1 MLTKDYCCSC
11 GGIVN
16 IDNKFIPARNVEID
30 MKSILDNRPALA
42 YEVEQVA
49 EVAGYLWQKG
59 WAERNGGNITVNV
72 TACVDDEIRQMPAIA
87 PAVAMGTV
95 LPNLKGCYFFC
106 KGTNKRMRDLARRP
120 MENGSVIR
128 ITDDCA
134 HYEIIADNPVKPTSE
149 LPSHLAM
156 HNYLLGKGQNC
167 KAALHTHPIELVAM
181 SHTDK
186 FLQKDV
192 LTNLLWSMIPE
203 TKAFCPRGLGI
214 VPYQLPGSQRLAE
227 ATLEQLD
234 DYDVT
239 LWEKHGV
246 CAVAPDIMEA
256 FDQVDV
262 LNKSAQIYI
271 NACAMGFEP
280 DGMSQ
285 EQMREMTE
293 AFNLPK

>member
-1 MLTKDYCCSC
+1 M
-11 GGIVN
+11 G
-16 IDNKFIPARNVEID
+16 
-30 MKSILDNRPALA
+30 SILDGRPALA

-72 TACVDDEIRQMPAIA
+72 TDCVDDEIRQMPAIA
-87 PAVAMGTV
+87 PAVAMGAI
-95 LPNLKGCYFFC
+95 LPYLKDCYFYC
-106 KGTNKRMRDLARRP
+106 KGTNKRMRDLARHP
-120 MENGSVIR
+120 MENGSIIR
-128 ITDDCA
+128 ITEDCA

-156 HNYLLGKGQNC
+156 HNYLLGMGQNC
-167 KAALHTHPIELVAM
+167 KAVLHTHPIELVAM
-181 SHTDK
+181 SHSAK
-186 FLQKDV
+186 FLEKDV

-214 VPYQLPGSQRLAE
+214 VPYQLPGSQRLAA
-227 ATLEQLD
+227 ATLELLD

-246 CAVAPDIMEA
+246 CAVAENIMEA

-271 NACAMGFEP
+271 NARAMGFEP
-280 DGMSQ
+280 DGMTS
-285 EQMREMTE
+285 EQMQEMTV